1 MVMKARH
8 PHQRHHAGAVACGAL
23 GLDGLDVNAT
33 VLGVIHQKIRTDG
46 AGHLRHARHK
56 KLEHHGA
63 NRHVTVLQALFQGQ
77 VGAGRGCGHGLGSRG

>member
-1 MVMKARH
+1 MKARH
-8 PHQRHHAGAVACGAL
+8 PHQRYHAGAVACGAL

-46 AGHLRHARHK
+46 AGHLRHARYK

-63 NRHVTVLQALFQGQ
+63 NRHVTVRVYAKL
-77 VGAGRGCGHGLGSRG
+77 GRSVQRTDQKLLRNS